1 MFTIKSILKKEQN
14 GIIKVMEFVLT
25 KSGIQ
30 EQQHSIMD
38 HLSKTNGRKISELT
52 AENGIK
58 ELVILN
64 R

>member
-38 HLSKTNGRKISELT
+38 HLSKSKRKKNIRINS
-52 AENGIK
+52 
-58 ELVILN
+58 
-64 R
+64 